1 MTTLDKMQIMGIR
14 SFHPMQESNIKFE
27 SPITIIAGQNG
38 AGKTSIIECL
48 RFMATGTY
56 PPNAPGNAFV
66 TDPKLLGRSEVKG
79 KVMLDFKNHT
89 GDYFCATR
97 LLQSTMKANGQ
108 ITTKTLESSLSRGG
122 ELKTSISSKCTDFDK
137 EMVRQLG
144 VSKYVLSSVIFCHQE
159 ESHWPMEEGK
169 ELKKRFD
176 NIFEIAR
183 FTKALENLK
192 KLKSEYQI
200 ESKLL
205 ENDLKH
211 MGDKKNQV
219 EEFKFELSTFEKAM
233 SVKETDFSE
242 LEAYVGEKEQE
253 LSRGS
258 EMLEA
263 AQRRESEHRTKLNNR
278 RHVEQNIASFEG
290 KFLHIDPTGDVEVL
304 RREKEEHAD
313 RMRGEERCQKSR
325 DRELKEVEGDRG
337 EAEKHLRQQ
346 QQRLCKLDENRK
358 SLENKKIIMKEMM
371 DELAAVM
378 SSSSSPLLSSPGS
391 LARDTLSR
399 GKSHLQL
406 LESELRSVT
415 SELEEQERGL
425 VSRKEDLLRE
435 QAKQEQ
441 TCKIRE
447 EEQRET
453 EQRLLR
459 IRQEQGSSRDLE
471 DLQETIDLAEEELA
485 ALKTSRDP
493 DQMESELQQLASR
506 KQERERQVPALERE
520 NNEMEREEF
529 IRRTVESYEKEREA
543 KKRSVSETLARI
555 NPDLESLFVWPPP
568 LSELEGKLL
577 ALKSEKE
584 GERRKASSKLEA
596 LNKELSEATAKKNM
610 CEQQATQC
618 QESLYKFSSRKREL
632 CGDRE
637 YTEVMEEL
645 KQEQQAEQDKLVTV
659 SSSKQ
664 FYKECQSFIELRHAC
679 PVCKRAFDK
688 PESMKPVLESL
699 ENRIK
704 HVAPSMMSQQQLQLS
719 ELRGKLE
726 NLQKLSGTSEDMVTV
741 EKSTLP
747 SLLAEH
753 DQLAILE
760 NELAQEISLQE
771 KQVKALLTILEKI
784 NTLVPDVRVLSEKE
798 SECKEIDSKI
808 NIESKKLKN
817 PIASKSIEE
826 VRSQLRKT
834 QREIKMFESQIAEKQ
849 TSKQKHEKEVRAK
862 EQQIHELKSAQLE
875 QQKRKQKQTAL
886 LEKKVELERSLETLE
901 KSIREVR
908 QSLTPI
914 KSRILKFES
923 ELKEKRMENEKTLT
937 GKRRK
942 IELFKS
948 LIAKIS
954 EKQDEIDSASSTI
967 NQTDY
972 DACLRE
978 IAQTKSRSDSLNE
991 KLGELRANISK
1002 IENEIANS
1010 RNITREYTDAIE
1022 LIGHQ
1027 ASLRQLREEIAEL
1040 AEQLERNPPKKL
1052 HSALRQIEAVLKT
1065 KRSKRDKLTGEL
1077 EEKKKQVDKLR
1088 RILESEQYRN
1098 ILREHDVKRF
1108 ELMTV
1113 GYLIKDFEYAYHKL
1127 DRCMMQFHK
1136 SKIEQINAI
1145 LQELWQNIYKGS
1157 DIDYIQITA
1166 DDEGTSSATGRC
1178 SYNYKVVM
1186 MKGDIEMGM
1195 RGRCSAGQKVLAC
1208 ILIRLALAETF
1219 CGKCGIIALDEPT
1232 TNLDQRN
1239 VASLADNLVDLLEV
1253 KAQAKSNF
1261 QMILIT
1267 HDQKF
1272 VEKFAHSEF
1281 VEHYWRLTK
1290 TDNYSQIKKLAFSHN
1305 SY

>member
-1 MTTLDKMQIMGIR
+1 MQIMGIR

-48 RFMATGTY
+48 RYMTTGTY
-56 PPNAPGNAFV
+56 PPNSAGGAFV

-79 KVMLDFKNHT
+79 KIMLKFRNHL
-89 GDYFCATR
+89 GEKQCATR
-97 LLQSTMKANGQ
+97 LLQSTLRPNGG
-108 ITTKTLESSLSRGG
+108 ITTKALDSNLRKEDDT
-122 ELKTSISSKCTDFDK
+122 KASISSRCTDMDR

-144 VSKYVLSSVIFCHQE
+144 VSKHVLSSVIFCHQE
-159 ESHWPMEEGK
+159 ESHWPLAESK
-169 ELKKRFD
+169 ELKTRFD
-176 NIFEIAR
+176 SIFEIIR
-183 FTKALENLK
+183 FTKALENMK
-192 KLKSEYQI
+192 KLKSDYLQ
-200 ESKLL
+200 ESKMI

-211 MGDKKNQV
+211 IGDKKDQV
-219 EEFKFELSTFEKAM
+219 DEYKFELSSLEKAM
-233 SVKETDFSE
+233 SIKQTEFSE
-242 LEAYVGEKEQE
+242 LEAFIGEKERE
-253 LSRGS
+253 LARSS
-258 EMLEA
+258 ELLA
-263 AQRRESEHRTKLNNR
+263 AAHKRDSDHKTKINNR
-278 RHVEQNIASFEG
+278 KHVEQNISSFEG
-290 KFLHIDPTGDVEVL
+290 KFMHIDPTGDVEAL
-304 RREKEEHAD
+304 KRKKEEHAD
-313 RMRGEERCQKSR
+313 RMKEEERRQRSR
-325 DRELKEVEGDRG
+325 DRELKEVEKDRS
-337 EAEKHLRQQ
+337 EAEEQLKQQ
-346 QQRLCKLDENRK
+346 EQQLYKLDENRK
-358 SLENKKIIMKEMM
+358 SLENRKIILKEMM
-371 DELAAVM
+371 DELAAIM
-378 SSSSSPLLSSPGS
+378 SSSSSPLLSSPGA

-406 LESELRSVT
+406 LESELRRVT
-415 SELEEQERGL
+415 SELEEEERGL

-447 EEQRET
+447 EEKRET

-459 IRQEQGSSRDLE
+459 VQQEQGSSRDLE
-471 DLQETIDLAEEELA
+471 DIQESIDIASEELA
-485 ALKTSRDP
+485 SLRASRDTE
-493 DQMESELQQLASR
+493 QMESEVQQLVLSR
-506 KQERERQVPALERE
+506 QEREKLIPSLERE
-520 NNEMEREEF
+520 NNEMEKEDF
-529 IRRTVESYEKEREA
+529 IRRAVENYKKERES
-543 KKRSVSETLARI
+543 KKRYISDTLSKI

-577 ALKSEKE
+577 ELKNEKE
-584 GERRKASSKLEA
+584 EERRNASSKLEA
-596 LNKELSEATAKKNM
+596 MNKELSDATARKKL

-618 QESLYKFSSRKREL
+618 QDNLDKFNSRKREL
-632 CGDRE
+632 CGDQE
-637 YTEVMEEL
+637 YTQVMEEL
-645 KQEQQAEQDKLVTV
+645 KQEYQAEQDKLVTV

-688 PESMKPVLESL
+688 PEGMKPVLESL
-699 ENRIK
+699 EKRIK
-704 HVAPSMMSQQQLQLS
+704 HVAPNMMSQQQSQLS
-719 ELRGKLE
+719 ELRRKLE
-726 NLQKLSGTSEDMVTV
+726 NLQKLSGSSEDMVTV

-753 DQLAILE
+753 DQLVIQE
-760 NELAQEISLQE
+760 NELAQEINMQE
-771 KQVKALLTILEKI
+771 KQVKTLQTILEKI

-798 SECKEIDSKI
+798 NECKEIDSKI
-808 NIESKKLKN
+808 SAESKKLKT
-817 PIASKSIEE
+817 PIPLKSIEE

-834 QREIKMFESQIAEKQ
+834 QREIKLFESQITEKQ
-849 TSKQKHEKEVRAK
+849 TSKLKHENEVRAK

-886 LEKKVELERSLETLE
+886 LEKKIELEKNLESLD

-937 GKRRK
+937 GKRKK

-954 EKQDEIDSASSTI
+954 EKQKEIDSVSSDI

-972 DACLRE
+972 DTCIRE
-978 IAQTKSRSDSLNE
+978 ITQARSRTENLNVR
-991 KLGELRANISK
+991 LQELRTNISK

-1010 RNITREYTDAIE
+1010 RNINREYTDAIE

-1027 ASLRQLREEIAEL
+1027 ATLRELKEEIAEL
-1040 AEQLERNPPKKL
+1040 ASELERNPLKKL
-1052 HSALRQIEAVLKT
+1052 HTTMSQIESVLRT

-1077 EEKKKQVDKLR
+1077 EEKKKQADKIR
-1088 RILESEQYRN
+1088 RTLNSDQCLN
-1098 ILREHDVKRF
+1098 IIREHDIKRF
-1108 ELMTV
+1108 EHMTV
-1113 GYLIKDFEYAYHKL
+1113 GYLIKDLEYAYHKL

-1145 LQELWQNIYKGS
+1145 LQELWQKIYKGS

-1166 DDEGTSSATGRC
+1166 DDEGTSSVGGRC
-1178 SYNYKVVM
+1178 SYNYRVVM
-1186 MKGDIEMGM
+1186 IKGDIEMGM

-1219 CGKCGIIALDEPT
+1219 CGRCGVIALDEPT

-1239 VASLADNLVDLLEV
+1239 VASLAENLIDLLEV
-1253 KAQAKSNF
+1253 KAQTKSNF

-1272 VEKFAHSEF
+1272 VEKFEHAEF
-1281 VEHYWRLTK
+1281 VEHYWQLSK
-1290 TDNYSQIKKLAFSHN
+1290 TDNFSQIKKLAFSHN